1 MIRDSF
7 VIPMK
12 KLGLKCF
19 KELME
24 IDKDNRY
31 LKAGKRNKYVYLI
44 KSYSDIYYLK
54 MPLDNGD
61 ILNVNLGGNYR
72 KAINKS
78 AKILEF
84 YKKKDSIY
92 KVYDCINIIFKKE
105 G

>member
-1 MIRDSF
+1 
-7 VIPMK
+7 MK
-12 KLGLKCF
+12 KPNLKCF
-19 KELME
+19 KELIEM
-24 IDKDNRY
+24 DKNNGY
-31 LKAGKRNKYVYLI
+31 LKAGKKNKNVYLI
-44 KSYSDIYYLK
+44 KSYAYIYYLK
-54 MPLDNGD
+54 MPLDNGN

-78 AKILEF
+78 TKILDY